1 MHDKKIIISTN
12 KCGNK
17 LWHENEAE
25 GPKGAMD
32 PQLPRF
38 RVNLK
43 LSLTFIGQNL
53 KNIFHACVEEGCS
66 ASLCIIASEKKT

>member
-1 MHDKKIIISTN
+1 
-12 KCGNK
+12 
-17 LWHENEAE
+17 
-25 GPKGAMD
+25 MD

-53 KNIFHACVEEGCS
+53 KNLFHACVEEGCC
-66 ASLCIIASEKKT
+66 ASLRIIASEKKT